1 MNVPNLPFFT
11 AVEFKYWIID
21 KRELSILEINTDIL
35 MYIKTLK
42 HLYLI
47 QNRQRAV
54 MTDFPSFLPGKKRG
68 PENGE

>member
-1 MNVPNLPFFT
+1 MNIPNIPFFT

-42 HLYLI
+42 H
-47 QNRQRAV
+47 
-54 MTDFPSFLPGKKRG
+54 
-68 PENGE
+68 